1 MPNINY
7 ANINIGIQQFQDIST
22 GEINA
27 GEVRLRNENS
37 LDMIN
42 NHAHKRGSNKTS
54 LSHREVL
61 AIKNA
66 FVRSLSE
73 CGVGAEEINRVRQEL
88 GLAPRQPVDRSLLDR
103 SIKPLSRQQI
113 REILDHNAA
122 TINANVGPGTIRT
135 TEELQARVDPRV
147 RENRRS
153 RREEINAELP
163 RRRALEENR
172 RVAIFQS
179 VIAGDVDFHD
189 DATRR
194 DLLAMAKRCLETV
207 LVRCHGQP
215 RTGQPC
221 EITRSTTSGASVTMD
236 TGHDEA
242 GFVRKLEEMIVRL
255 SANHNPLA
263 EEMAVRRE
271 FKALPTQEARERWIG
286 RLWGS
291 QDPQDAFKARVVA
304 VMVLHDRGID
314 DAETLSIANRLDTVT
329 AISFAVELVQHG
341 MDLEGD
347 ALRNSDVVRN
357 ARAAINPDTRN
368 SAFVQAYVPAL
379 PAQAFNDAITAGLHG
394 SADKLPET
402 FQLLLR
408 STSDAVRA
416 RYGADGYPDAA
427 NFSFLVE
434 GIDTKA
440 LTGADNPDA
449 PRITPETLRDRL
461 MEAAVDSSARRFMYK
476 AVGRIVKNAGLEA
489 GLLMT
494 ATTNSLRAL
503 HPEILQDLVAAQSP
517 EEAAAVMERHARL
530 VLEAARRTAACKRC
544 EAALEGWARE
554 EMGERLGVPAASLAN
569 GVLAVKA
576 FDAVKTKL
584 REQLLNH
591 DHPAKT
597 DAEIEAVYRDAVR
610 QFADDHMAVLG
621 QIDRADIPPA
631 AKDAFKATVLAM
643 EKVKDVDVGVMVN
656 AAKSVSGRHLLDLLD
671 ANAPKDQVYGEMAV
685 IMGPLVAAK
694 EQIFAAA
701 RARGRALGPDEN
713 ANILGPM
720 VSIVVLSQP
729 GLEGKLSK
737 FLARDD
743 VRAGLDDEQT
753 AQVLVSFLDF
763 RRETGANADLVA
775 KIGTDELPALHA
787 KAIADAVRAEAGLE
801 GLTNAEALALFKTG
815 TPACERLRF
824 LVQNHED
831 TVYPSTL
838 GIIARAAIRPLKAG
852 IIAARGD
859 AAAAAAATREFLDGP
874 GAARAL
880 QAGFLA
886 AELPRLAKLYAFY
899 KAAAGATAEDALAAV
914 LDPASKASR
923 LMSYGG
929 RFAENVENFRAG
941 LRLLDSFGEWYDRL
955 VDGIQTGKTDTP
967 TLVNGNANHLE
978 ARHKHAHERFIFEE
992 IAVNPSLTLSPADP
1006 EDLFGMK
1013 NNPATRFV
1021 GRNYMESM
1029 TNTLAGIPPARRS
1042 LLYAVFDA
1050 MAPLKRHP
1058 GDKSA
1063 GTRIS
1068 MHTVLASR
1076 VLKNYDAV
1084 AALRDASQLDRA
1096 HIIQLLF
1103 SDFGIPPNATN
1114 QQIYGIY
1121 SDAMFALSA
1130 NELRTNPE
1138 LMGVAQL
1145 MLEHTGATKQE
1156 VVDSL
1161 LQNQPLP
1168 NAPFV
1173 CTVATPYEQLGDPA
1187 RARAS
1192 LLGDLHRA
1200 EIPTYT
1206 EGENN
1211 VIPGDNAVFQFR
1223 FPDGQTLVAKTGNP
1237 AKDPEV
1243 AASGNAIADKVAAL
1257 CGNVHPAQVSA
1268 VYYAL
1273 SQSGLSALK
1282 RGLVAYGINSNEHTP
1297 VTFTLER
1304 DTQTGDVTIRYREPE
1319 GFPIHFGWQTTI
1331 HLDGSGES
1339 TPMTVQV
1346 PPDFAARRQ
1355 ATAYARLAGLPPG
1368 TPLTSSTIVTGNGPA
1383 ANAMR
1388 DIIDSR
1394 SGAPEGATATEKATA
1409 FATRLNAHAA
1419 KEMAVSFAT
1428 VASRNLVTGEGPG
1441 AHVDVEKDH
1450 AQLKRDLISYRYHF
1464 PGGGAPTHDYNEV
1477 RDRFVQFLT
1486 GRRTATFAGAS
1497 EAVKKRVTI
1506 LMSLATQYTVT
1517 LGQNAVA
1524 SSMARPGENPMIFAI
1539 PVFGGAG
1546 TDLRFAKDPAGNIRL
1561 TVTHSTNA
1569 QMVVDYRDLAHIAQ
1583 HKMPAGSTYK
1593 FQITITLPEENLS
1606 ELAEADWAHFDRKA
1620 VNDFDGPMD
1629 ERVALIPEPCRFKGT
1644 VDFVLHL
1651 DEAPANAPAQ
1661 APAKA

>member
-73 CGVGAEEINRVRQEL
+73 SGVGAEEINRVRQEL

-113 REILDHNAA
+113 REILDHNAE

-135 TEELQARVDPRV
+135 SEELQARVAPRV
-147 RENRRS
+147 RENRRA
-153 RREEINAELP
+153 RREVINAELP
-163 RRRALEENR
+163 ARRALEENR

-179 VIAGDVDFHD
+179 VVAGDVDFHD

-194 DLLAMAKRCLETV
+194 DMLAMAKRCLETV

-236 TGHDEA
+236 TGLDEV

-255 SANHNPLA
+255 SANHNPLR
-263 EEMAVRRE
+263 EEMDVRRE
-271 FKALPTQEARERWIG
+271 FKELPTQQARLQWCSRF
-286 RLWGS
+286 LGS
-291 QDPQDAFKARVVA
+291 ENPVDAAKARAVA
-304 VMVLHDRGID
+304 VMILHERGIAD
-314 DAETLSIANRLDTVT
+314 GDTLSIPNRLDNAT
-329 AISFAVELVQHG
+329 AIAFAINLVQSC
-341 MDLEGD
+341 MNLEGD
-347 ALRNSDVVRN
+347 ELRNCAIVQS
-357 ARAAINPDTRN
+357 ARETIDP
-368 SAFVQAYVPAL
+368 QARVSIVDQVYVPAL
-379 PAQAFNDAITAGLHG
+379 TDREFNNAIG
-394 SADKLPET
+394 SRLSASPDTLPET
-402 FQLLLR
+402 FQILLR
-408 STSDAVRA
+408 SATEEVRA
-416 RYGADGYPDAA
+416 RFGADGYSDNATPTWLT
-427 NFSFLVE
+427 S
-434 GIDTKA
+434 GTDTKH
-440 LTGADNPDA
+440 LTGADAPGA
-449 PRITPETLRDRL
+449 PRITPETLRAGL
-461 MEAAVDSSARRFMYK
+461 MEAAVRSSAQRFMEA
-476 AVGRIVKNAGLEA
+476 AVKRRMAEA
-489 GLLMT
+489 GFQNANALQVS
-494 ATTNSLRAL
+494 NSLR
-503 HPEILQDLVAAQSP
+503 ELQPRIMERLVEAQSP
-517 EEAAAVMERHARL
+517 EEAQAVMDEYAGQIDQTAHRATVCRRCQRAMADWA
-530 VLEAARRTAACKRC
+530 LEA
-544 EAALEGWARE
+544 
-554 EMGERLGVPAASLAN
+554 MGERLGVPPASLGN
-569 GVLAVKA
+569 GILAVKR
-576 FDAVKTKL
+576 FQDLGTRLTQK
-584 REQLLNH
+584 LLNT

-597 DAEIEAVYRDAVR
+597 DAEIETVYRNAVQ
-610 QFADDHMAVLG
+610 QFVDERTAIFA
-621 QIDRADIPPA
+621 QIDQADIPA
-631 AKDAFKATVLAM
+631 EAKDAFKAKILAT
-643 EKVKDVDVGVMVN
+643 EKVDDINVAAMVDAARNASDQVQALDALLDSNVPRGQIYDALREIMVPIN
-656 AAKSVSGRHLLDLLD
+656 AAKDQLL
-671 ANAPKDQVYGEMAV
+671 
-685 IMGPLVAAK
+685 
-694 EQIFAAA
+694 AAA
-701 RARGRALGPDEN
+701 RARGREIGPDDERN
-713 ANILGPM
+713 LTEPMLHIAIL
-720 VSIVVLSQP
+720 SKP
-729 GLEGKLSK
+729 GLESKLVK
-737 FLARDD
+737 FLDRADVNADRQRDWD
-743 VRAGLDDEQT
+743 GPASV
-753 AQVLVSFLDF
+753 VVHFLTFKRDP
-763 RRETGANADLVA
+763 GANADLAA

-801 GLTNAEALALFKTG
+801 GLTNAEALALFKPG

-824 LVQNHED
+824 IVQSHEG
-831 TVYPSTL
+831 TLHPSTL
-838 GIIARAAIRPLKAG
+838 GFIARAAIRPLKAG

-859 AAAAAAATREFLDGP
+859 AAAVAAAEREFLDGP
-874 GAARAL
+874 GAGRAL

-899 KAAAGATAEDALAAV
+899 KTATGATAEDALAAV
-914 LDPASKASR
+914 LDPGSKASR

-929 RFAENVENFRAG
+929 RFAESVENFRAG
-941 LRLLDSFGEWYDRL
+941 LRLLDSFGGWYDRL
-955 VDGIQTGKTDTP
+955 VADIQAGKTDTP
-967 TLVNGNANHLE
+967 TLVNGHATRLE
-978 ARHKHAHERFIFEE
+978 PQHKSAHERFLFEE
-992 IAVNPSLTLSPADP
+992 IAVNPSLSLSPADP

-1021 GRNYMESM
+1021 GRNYMDSM

-1084 AALRDASQLDRA
+1084 AALRDAGQLDRA
-1096 HIIQLLF
+1096 HIIELLF

-1114 QQIYGIY
+1114 QQIYAIY
-1121 SDAMFALSA
+1121 CDAVFALAA
-1130 NELRTNPE
+1130 NELRATPE
-1138 LMGVAQL
+1138 LVATVQL

-1161 LQNQPLP
+1161 LHKQPLP

-1173 CTVATPYEQLGDPA
+1173 CTVATPYEHLGNPD
-1187 RARAS
+1187 RARAF

-1200 EIPTYT
+1200 EVPTYT
-1206 EGENN
+1206 EGQNH
-1211 VIPGDNAVFQFR
+1211 VIPAANAVFRFR
-1223 FPDGQTLVAKTGNP
+1223 FPDGQTLAAKTGNP

-1243 AASGNAIADKVAAL
+1243 TATGNAIADKVAAL

-1268 VYYAL
+1268 IYYAL

-1282 RGLVAYGINSNEHTP
+1282 RGLVAYGINTSEHTP
-1297 VTFTLER
+1297 VTYTLER

-1319 GFPIHFGWQTTI
+1319 GFPIRFGWQTTI

-1355 ATAYARLAGLPPG
+1355 ATAYARLAGLPPD

-1383 ANAMR
+1383 SNVMR
-1388 DIIDSR
+1388 NLIDSR
-1394 SGAPEGATATEKATA
+1394 SGAPEGATATEKATT
-1409 FATRLNAHAA
+1409 FATRLNAHAV
-1419 KEMAVSFAT
+1419 KEVAVSLGT
-1428 VASRNLVTGEGPG
+1428 VVTRELAGKGPD
-1441 AHVDVEKDH
+1441 AHIDVEKDH
-1450 AQLKRDLISYRYHF
+1450 FQFKRDLINYRYHF
-1464 PGGGAPTHDYNEV
+1464 PGGGEPTHDYNEV
-1477 RDRFVQFLT
+1477 RDRFVRFLT
-1486 GRRTATFAGAS
+1486 GRRNATFAGAS
-1497 EAVKKRVTI
+1497 EAIKKRVVI
-1506 LMSLATQYTVT
+1506 LMSLATQYTVS

-1524 SSMARPGENPMIFAI
+1524 SSMARPGDNPLVFAI
-1539 PVFGGAG
+1539 PVLGGTG
-1546 TDLRFAKDPAGNIRL
+1546 TDLRFSKDPAGNIRL
-1561 TVTHSTNA
+1561 AVTQSTNA
-1569 QMVVDYRDLAHIAQ
+1569 QMVLDNRDPQ
-1583 HKMPAGSTYK
+1583 HPVHHHMPAGSTYK

-1606 ELAEADWAHFDRKA
+1606 ELAEADWTHYDRKA
-1620 VNDFDGPMD
+1620 VNDFDGTMD
-1629 ERVALIPEPCRFKGT
+1629 DRVALIPEPCRFKGT
-1644 VDFVLHL
+1644 VDFLFHL
-1651 DEAPANAPAQ
+1651 DEAQAPAQ